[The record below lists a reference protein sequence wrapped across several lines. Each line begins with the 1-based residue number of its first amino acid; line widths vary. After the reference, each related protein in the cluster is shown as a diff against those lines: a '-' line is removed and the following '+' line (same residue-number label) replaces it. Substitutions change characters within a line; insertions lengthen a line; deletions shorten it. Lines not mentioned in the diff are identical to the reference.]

1 MIGDITALPEFV
13 RLPLEDVIKS
23 SKDNKAF
30 TLVIALNY
38 GARQEIVAAAQSIA
52 ADVAEGRLKS
62 DEVDW
67 SAVESRLQTAGMP
80 DPDLIIRTSGEFRLS
95 NFLLLQSAY
104 AEIVFASVFWPDFDK
119 TQLQLA
125 LAEYAK
131 RERRFGQTRE
141 QMQAPA

>member
-1 MIGDITALPEFV
+1 
-13 RLPLEDVIKS
+13 
-23 SKDNKAF
+23 
-30 TLVIALNY
+30 
-38 GARQEIVAAAQSIA
+38 
-52 ADVAEGRLKS
+52 
-62 DEVDW
+62 
-67 SAVESRLQTAGMP
+67 MP

-119 TQLQLA
+119 AQLQLA

-141 QMQAPA
+141 QIQTPAQA